1 MSQTV
6 YQSVW
11 LIWYFLLEEEPK
23 RTQNGADPIPSLSW
37 ECGKAPA
44 LGTSH
49 SVRVRIHQHHPSCD
63 MQNNQ
68 PMADT
73 FTALPGTELL
83 TILSFPDG
91 LNVQHHKDAL

>member
-1 MSQTV
+1 MEQT
-6 YQSVW
+6 
-11 LIWYFLLEEEPK
+11 
-23 RTQNGADPIPSLSW
+23 PSPAFPGNV
-37 ECGKAPA
+37 GKPQLWAQVT
-44 LGTSH
+44 L
-49 SVRVRIHQHHPSCD
+49 RVRIHQHHPSCD